1 MINLNLNR
9 REKLAVYGG
18 GIVVAIFIVVQLI
31 IAPLFEKR
39 DALQDTL
46 SAKRRTLAEMRQLQ
60 REHQDLQNDIAASMS
75 QFEQRPDDFTLFSF
89 LDQLA
94 GETGIK
100 KHVSYMKPSTTINE
114 KSGVSL
120 SRVEMELKGISLKDL
135 TRYLYEVETS
145 ENMVIVKRLSISR
158 KGREKAMIDAVMQV
172 ETVEM

>member
-1 MINLNLNR
+1 MMNINLNR

-18 GIVVAIFIVVQLI
+18 GIAVAIFIVVQLS

-39 DALQDTL
+39 EALHEKL
-46 SAKRRTLAEMRQLQ
+46 SAKRRTIAEMQQLQ
-60 REHQDLQNDIAASMS
+60 REHQELQKDITDSMS
-75 QFEQRPDDFTLFSF
+75 RFEQRPRQFTLFSF

-100 KHVSYMKPSTTINE
+100 THVSYMKPSTTINE
-114 KSGVSL
+114 KTGVSL
-120 SRVEMELKGISLKDL
+120 SRVEMELREISLKDL

-158 KGREKAMIDAVMQV
+158 TGREKAMIDAVMQV
-172 ETVEM
+172 ETVEI

>member
-1 MINLNLNR
+1 MMNINLNR

-18 GIVVAIFIVVQLI
+18 GLVVVIFIVSQLI
-31 IAPLFEKR
+31 ITPLFEKR
-39 DALQDTL
+39 DALHEKLT
-46 SAKRRTLAEMRQLQ
+46 AKRRTLSEMRQLE
-60 REHQDLQNDIAASMS
+60 RDYQDLQSDITASMS
-75 QFEQRPDDFTLFSF
+75 QFEQRPNNFTLFSF

-114 KSGVSL
+114 KTGVGL
-120 SRVEMELKGISLKDL
+120 SRVEMELRGISLKDL

-158 KGREKAMIDAVMQV
+158 KGGEKAMIDAVMQV
-172 ETVEM
+172 ETVEI

>member
-1 MINLNLNR
+1 MMNISLNR

-18 GIVVAIFIVVQLI
+18 GLVVAVFIGVQLI
-31 IAPLFEKR
+31 FTPLFEKR
-39 DALQDTL
+39 DDLHEKLT
-46 SAKRRTLAEMRQLQ
+46 AKRRTLAEMRQLQ
-60 REHQDLQNDIAASMS
+60 REHQNLQSDITASMS
-75 QFEQRPDDFTLFSF
+75 QFEQRPNNFTLFSF

-114 KSGVSL
+114 KTGVSL
-120 SRVEMELKGISLKDL
+120 SRVEMELRGISLKDL

-158 KGREKAMIDAVMQV
+158 KGGEKAMIDAVMQV
-172 ETVEM
+172 ETVEI

>member
-18 GIVVAIFIVVQLI
+18 GILVALFIAVQLI
-31 IAPLFEKR
+31 ITPLFEKR
-39 DALQDTL
+39 DALQDKL
-46 SAKRRTLAEMRQLQ
+46 AAKRRTIAEMRDLQ
-60 REHQDLQNDIAASMS
+60 REHQDLKSDITASMS
-75 QFEQRPDDFTLFSF
+75 QFEQRPKNFTLFSF

-114 KSGVSL
+114 KTGVSL
-120 SRVEMELKGISLKDL
+120 SRVEMELRGISLKDL

-172 ETVEM
+172 ETVEI